1 VVYREDRA
9 EETLIACQTSAR
21 PLYRIMLDLNH
32 KLAPLRA
39 ELPRGYEIVYGGD
52 ATRMVESMAGM
63 GLAGVVAAFL
73 VFAVMAGLFESFKQP
88 FIMMFAVPLQ
98 FIGIFLLMFLTG
110 TSLSMTSAI
119 GIMALMGIVV
129 NNSIILVDRANQ
141 IRERGLSTLEAL
153 RDAGVTRMRPILMT
167 ATTTGIALVPVAL
180 NTAEGSE
187 VFKGFAIAVLGGLAT
202 STFLSLLVVPIVY
215 AVLVKDRPPK
225 E

>member
-1 VVYREDRA
+1 
-9 EETLIACQTSAR
+9 
-21 PLYRIMLDLNH
+21 MLDL
-32 KLAPLRA
+32 AERLRPVREA
-39 ELPRGYEIVYGGD
+39 LPRDYDIVYGGD

-63 GLAGVVAAFL
+63 AVAGAVAAFL
-73 VFAVMAGLFESFKQP
+73 VFAVMAGLFESFRQP

-129 NNSIILVDRANQ
+129 NNSIVLVDRANQ
-141 IRERGLSTLEAL
+141 VRERGAAVVEAL
-153 RDAGVTRMRPILMT
+153 KDAGVTRMRPILMT
-167 ATTTGIALVPVAL
+167 ATTTGVALVPVAL

-202 STFLSLLVVPIVY
+202 STFLSLVIVPLVYSIVIR
-215 AVLVKDRPPK
+215 DRRR
-225 E
+225 EA